1 MNERWHPI
9 LQQVSTTFTTRILC
23 NDPVS
28 AAIGIAQ
35 TVFPAR
41 RPNAVLLARPDSYPL
56 ALAAARLLHR
66 PFDAVLL
73 YTEGEQ
79 LEESVS
85 RELIRLS
92 PQGKGLPGQ
101 VIVLGAM
108 HANVL
113 HQLAELG
120 FSAAHLIGHD
130 QWDTVGKIAAFEPL
144 TGSGHALLVSADPL
158 GGGIAAGSFA
168 AATGAPVLFAS
179 ERGLSDMAIRFLR
192 SHPRQKLIVAAPE
205 SYLPPTLGSEV
216 RKLGSKIEAWI
227 GGRDGYETSVEL
239 AKLRKGK
246 VKFGFGRKEQ
256 SGRGLALVPADQ
268 WAFGAAAA
276 ALSNRGREIPLLLT
290 RQDRLPAAVGEFL
303 LELQGRSG
311 GVRPHGFVVGSY
323 EVISQPVQILLHR
336 ALARDGS

>member
-9 LQQVSTTFTTRILC
+9 SHQVSTTATTRIVC
-23 NDPVS
+23 KDPVS

-41 RPNAVLLARPDSYPL
+41 RPNAVLLSRPDAYPL

-73 YTEGEQ
+73 YTEGEE

-92 PQGKGLPGQ
+92 PQGKGLHGQ

-108 HANVL
+108 HANIL
-113 HQLAELG
+113 HQLAELS
-120 FSAAHLIGHD
+120 FTFTHLVGHD
-130 QWDTVGKIAAFEPL
+130 LWDTVGKIAAFEPL
-144 TGSGHALLVSADPL
+144 TGGGHAVLVSADPL
-158 GGGIAAGSFA
+158 GGGVAAGSYA

-179 ERGLSDMAIRFLR
+179 ERGLSDMAARFLR

-216 RKLGSKIEAWI
+216 RKLGSKIEAWV
-227 GGRDGYETSVEL
+227 GGRDGYETAVEL

-246 VKFGFGRKEQ
+246 VKFGFGKKEPG
-256 SGRGLALVPADQ
+256 GRALALVPAEQ
-268 WAFGAAAA
+268 WAIGAVAA

-290 RQDRLPAAVGEFL
+290 RQDRLPQAVGEFL
-303 LELQGRSG
+303 LELQGRADE
-311 GVRPHGFVVGSY
+311 VRAHGFVVGSY
-323 EVISQPVQILLHR
+323 EVISQPVQLLLHQ
-336 ALARDGS
+336 AIAQDWM